1 VGDGYR
7 IISDRQRQEMDAIDG
22 TGHSMR
28 MWANISCLEAN
39 QRLSRPNRAW
49 GMVSDMWR
57 SVGGGY
63 SIIPGRWRRGKDAVG
78 HGCFT
83 SFCTGNGMAGE
94 KEQIHDAS
102 LLCLHNPMSSIR
114 PAASFHFSSIPK
126 QLLFNHLPTK
136 VLKKPTK

>member
-1 VGDGYR
+1 
-7 IISDRQRQEMDAIDG
+7 
-22 TGHSMR
+22 
-28 MWANISCLEAN
+28 
-39 QRLSRPNRAW
+39 
-49 GMVSDMWR
+49 
-57 SVGGGY
+57 
-63 SIIPGRWRRGKDAVG
+63 
-78 HGCFT
+78 
-83 SFCTGNGMAGE
+83 MAGE